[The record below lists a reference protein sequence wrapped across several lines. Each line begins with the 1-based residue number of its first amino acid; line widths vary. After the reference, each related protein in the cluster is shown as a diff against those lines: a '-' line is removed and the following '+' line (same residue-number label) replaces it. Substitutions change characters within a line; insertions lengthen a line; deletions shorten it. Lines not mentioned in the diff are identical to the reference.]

1 MSVVRAAVVY
11 TFMYNKVFAIFNRA
25 QSVRTIRTKQMK
37 LRNILIVI
45 MKSMMANFALIL
57 TFTAV
62 VVVYVL
68 MRSAAKRTNNGIGNR
83 PAVAA
88 INRV

>member
-1 MSVVRAAVVY
+1 
-11 TFMYNKVFAIFNRA
+11 
-25 QSVRTIRTKQMK
+25 MK

-68 MRSAAKRTNNGIGNR
+68 MRSAAKKDKQRNR
-83 PAVAA
+83 EQTCHCGD
-88 INRV
+88 